1 MADVTATSR
10 TLKIENY
17 FVDGDTRTIS
27 LKNPRGGISST
38 EIQEL
43 ETFMR
48 TNNIIQGDKMQ
59 GTFGKISEAKIITET
74 KTYIDFTE

>member
-10 TLKIENY
+10 TLKLDTY
-17 FVDGDTRTIS
+17 YVDGDTRTIT

-59 GTFGKISEAKIITET
+59 GTFGKISEAKVVTET
-74 KTYIDFTE
+74 KTYIDFTS